1 MKEGLG
7 ESLSA
12 LLDGEANELELE
24 RLLKQSDSDDELRA
38 TWRRLN
44 AISASMRGEELAL
57 GGLDISGRVRAA
69 LEAGN
74 ESVAETQ
81 AAPGLI
87 DRIKRPLASF
97 AVAAS
102 VAASVVLGGQQLAQ
116 LGGDAS
122 AESSVIA
129 SRSSPVGMINT
140 IGGSAVQA
148 TYGTAPIPTLEPA
161 TRTAYRKLAQQRLER
176 YLQEHSEH
184 AALNSHQGMITF
196 ARVSEI
202 QE

>member
-1 MKEGLG
+1 MKDGLG

-24 RLLKQSDSDDELRA
+24 RLLKQVEDSDDLRA
-38 TWRRLN
+38 RWSRLN
-44 AISASMRGEELAL
+44 LASASLKGENVAWPE
-57 GGLDISGRVRAA
+57 LDISGQVRAT
-69 LEAGN
+69 LEAENGN
-74 ESVAETQ
+74 SEEVHSGSAFIERV
-81 AAPGLI
+81 
-87 DRIKRPLASF
+87 KKPLASF

-102 VAASVVLGGQQLAQ
+102 VAATVVFGGQQLAQ
-116 LGGDAS
+116 LGGGSVEPVNPVAS
-122 AESSVIA
+122 S
-129 SRSSPVGMINT
+129 SSPINS
-140 IGGSAVQA
+140 IGGIAVQA
-148 TYGTAPIPTLEPA
+148 NYGTAPIPSLEPA
-161 TRTAYRKLAQQRLER
+161 TRTAYRKLAEQRLER